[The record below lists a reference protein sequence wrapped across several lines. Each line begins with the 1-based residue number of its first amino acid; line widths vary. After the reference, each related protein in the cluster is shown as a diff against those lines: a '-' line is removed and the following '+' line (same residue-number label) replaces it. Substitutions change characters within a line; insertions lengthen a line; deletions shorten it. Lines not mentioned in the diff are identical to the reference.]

1 MALNEL
7 RREPGWS
14 EDCPVCS
21 VSTTTTRDMH
31 DELFQRITEIS
42 SLGEKI
48 DRAVKELVERH
59 GDRSETVAAAR
70 GLRDSV
76 AKLRRDLLQNYLECR
91 IIEAAR
97 AQAACNN

>member
-7 RREPGWS
+7 RHERLWPA
-14 EDCPVCS
+14 DCFTCC
-21 VSTTTTRDMH
+21 VSTTSTRDMH

-48 DRAVKELVERH
+48 DCAVKELVERH

-97 AQAACNN
+97 AQAARNN